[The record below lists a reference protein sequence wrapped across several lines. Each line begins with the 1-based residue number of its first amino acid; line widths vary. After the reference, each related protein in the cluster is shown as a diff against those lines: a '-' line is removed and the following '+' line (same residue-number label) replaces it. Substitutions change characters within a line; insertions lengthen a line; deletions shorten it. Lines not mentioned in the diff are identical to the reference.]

1 MAHATGNAPHSTHAT
16 QDAQNARRTTHDTH
30 SRSGRIL
37 PGLVFITGFFHPLYI
52 SEVFGHTIRINDPH
66 SSQPLAGL
74 APLAHSSELDCSACP
89 HLRPML
95 QPARA
100 PRSHHRCCL
109 GSIHLLVVKLAR
121 NSLYVEY
128 RPCPCVQLHHLAAR
142 DYDALSGFESRSSY
156 YYCVL
161 VLFWSFSCP
170 FLVLLFL
177 AFCGATFLRLLV
189 LHF

>member
-1 MAHATGNAPHSTHAT
+1 M
-16 QDAQNARRTTHDTH
+16 QDAQNAPD
-30 SRSGRIL
+30 GRHTIHTVGRDGYL
-37 PGLVFITGFFHPLYI
+37 PGLCIH
-52 SEVFGHTIRINDPH
+52 H
-66 SSQPLAGL
+66 SFQPLPGL
-74 APLAHSSELDCSACP
+74 NPLAHSSELDCSACP

-95 QPARA
+95 LPARA
-100 PRSHHRCCL
+100 RATRSHHRCSL

-161 VLFWSFSCP
+161 VLFWSFS
-170 FLVLLFL
+170 LVLLFL
-177 AFCGATFLRLLV
+177 AFCGTTFLAFLV
-189 LHF
+189 LHFFLPCLDDFF

>member
-1 MAHATGNAPHSTHAT
+1 MARMLEGTSRNARCSKCT
-16 QDAQNARRTTHDTH
+16 RRTTHDTH
-30 SRSGRIL
+30 SWSGRIL
-37 PGLVFITGFFHPLYI
+37 TRSMYSSQLSAAPRDPGL
-52 SEVFGHTIRINDPH
+52 D
-66 SSQPLAGL
+66 
-74 APLAHSSELDCSACP
+74 PLAHSSELDCSACP

-95 QPARA
+95 LPARA
-100 PRSHHRCCL
+100 RATRSHHRCSL

-161 VLFWSFSCP
+161 VLFWSFS
-170 FLVLLFL
+170 LVLLFL
-177 AFCGATFLRLLV
+177 AFCGTTFLAFLV
-189 LHF
+189 LHFFLPCLDDFF